1 MLSSNEVYYTDESA
15 QGKNFFKK
23 FSDLVIGLVIGT
35 FLNDQSFKNVHY
47 SRNCQPGTISGYD

>member
-23 FSDLVIGLVIGT
+23 FSDLVIGLVIGDV
-35 FLNDQSFKNVHY
+35 LKNDQSFKNVPNDY
-47 SRNCQPGTISGYD
+47 MKAPPSGCA